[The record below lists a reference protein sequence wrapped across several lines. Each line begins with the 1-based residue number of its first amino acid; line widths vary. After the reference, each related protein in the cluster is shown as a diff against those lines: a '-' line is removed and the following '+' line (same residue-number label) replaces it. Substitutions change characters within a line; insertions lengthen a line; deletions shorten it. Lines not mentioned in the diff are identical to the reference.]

1 VKKDFCEKILTDDA
15 FAAEFGELGNIY
27 GSQWRHW
34 KTSKGETIDQIEDLL
49 NLLKNSPD
57 SRRMIVSAWNPED
70 VPSMALPPCHT
81 MFQFYV
87 ADGKLSCQ
95 LYQRSADVF
104 LGVPFNIA
112 SYALL
117 THLIANEV
125 GLEVGEFVHT
135 LGDAHIYLN
144 HMEQVKTQ
152 LAREEMALPTL
163 VLKHPEKSMFDIDV
177 TDVVVEGY
185 QSHPTIK
192 APIAV

>member
-1 VKKDFCEKILTDDA
+1 
-15 FAAEFGELGNIY
+15 
-27 GSQWRHW
+27 
-34 KTSKGETIDQIEDLL
+34 
-49 NLLKNSPD
+49 
-57 SRRMIVSAWNPED
+57 
-70 VPSMALPPCHT
+70 

-95 LYQRSADVF
+95 LSPRSADVF
-104 LGVPFNIA
+104 LGVHFNIA

-144 HMEQVKTQ
+144 HMEQVETQ
-152 LAREEMALPTL
+152 LAREERELPTL

-177 TDVVVEGY
+177 DDVIVEGY
-185 QSHPTIK
+185 NPHPTIK